1 MGTWAPIPPF
11 EAIQQ
16 RAIEFNREVIER
28 YGGSQTVQPAEGCL
42 DRSIAAAHHAEQYAG
57 NEDSQGLC
65 FIGALMF
72 FITKNQCFTDGN
84 KRTGFALCLWLLLRF
99 GLTLKCSPEDA
110 SSFFLAVAA
119 NEIRTREEAV
129 IWLAQNIMAIDADP
143 EAYSP
148 GSVRRI
154 RHIELE

>member
-1 MGTWAPIPPF
+1 MSSWSPIPPF

-16 RAIEFNREVIER
+16 KCIAFNREVIER
-28 YGGSQTVQPAEGCL
+28 YGGIATETPAEGCL
-42 DRSIAAAHHAEQYAG
+42 ERSIAAAYHAEQYAG
-57 NEDSQGLC
+57 NEDSAGLC

-99 GLTLKCSPEDA
+99 GLTLKCGDMDA
-110 SSFFLAVAA
+110 ANFFLAVAA

-129 IWLAQNIMAIDADP
+129 VWLAQNIMAIEPEEDAP
-143 EAYSP
+143 AP
-148 GSVRRI
+148 KPIRRI
-154 RHIELE
+154 ELD

>member
-1 MGTWAPIPPF
+1 MSTWSPIPPF
-11 EAIQQ
+11 EVIQQ
-16 RAIEFNREVIER
+16 RAIVFNREVIER
-28 YGGSQTVQPAEGCL
+28 YGGISTVQPAEGCL
-42 DRSIAAAHHAEQYAG
+42 DRSIFAAYHAEQYAG

-99 GLTLKCSPEDA
+99 GLTLKCSPDDA
-110 SSFFLAVAA
+110 AKFFLAVAA

-129 IWLAQNIMAIDADP
+129 VWLAQNIMAIEPDP
-143 EAYSP
+143 EAP
-148 GSVRRI
+148 PIRHI
-154 RHIELE
+154 RHIELD